1 MIKFVPSKSIIKYLD
16 FDFNLI
22 GYIISQFITD
32 YRGVFKL
39 HKSRDNCSYFYIKG
53 NVIKLDINKCQD
65 FEYCISTLLHEL
77 RHYMQY
83 KFFKRSIFMEYDS
96 YKDYYSAPEEVDARN
111 YEILKKEICTIYNA
125 YKKLHQKI
133 ISNQLDSL
141 KELQYNIEKNE
152 NAIIY

>member
-1 MIKFVPSKSIIKYLD
+1 
-16 FDFNLI
+16 
-22 GYIISQFITD
+22 
-32 YRGVFKL
+32 
-39 HKSRDNCSYFYIKG
+39 
-53 NVIKLDINKCQD
+53 
-65 FEYCISTLLHEL
+65 
-77 RHYMQY
+77 MQY
-83 KFFKRSIFMEYDS
+83 KFFNRSIFMEYDS
-96 YKDYYSAPEEVDARN
+96 YKDYYSAPEEIDARK